1 MCNKP
6 VPNLVWEKP
15 HERRLQRSL
24 FTCCSA
30 WTKPDVVAV
39 AAAAHVA
46 RVGRSVGLAA
56 ILLKEHRMSNHPNSI
71 SGLTDEEAQEF
82 HHYWIQGTVGFTAV
96 AVLAHILVWAWRPWF
111 V

>member
-1 MCNKP
+1 MCSKP
-6 VPNLVWEKP
+6 VLSLAWESP
-15 HERRLQRSL
+15 HESTQIS
-24 FTCCSA
+24 FVCSRVRND
-30 WTKPDVVAV
+30 PDVVAS
-39 AAAAHVA
+39 AAAAQVA
-46 RVGRSVGLAA
+46 RVGRSVGLTA

-96 AVLAHILVWAWRPWF
+96 AVVAHVLVWAWRPWF

>member
-6 VPNLVWEKP
+6 VPNLVWENP
-15 HERRLQRSL
+15 YEQ
-24 FTCCSA
+24 
-30 WTKPDVVAV
+30 TKTSFACGSVRNDPDVVAR

-71 SGLTDEEAQEF
+71 SGLSDEEAQEF
-82 HHYWIQGTVGFTAV
+82 HHYWVQGTVGFTAV